1 MAAAS
6 VVAAAT
12 AAAAVIVVWKLMAWD
27 PVDSMDDV
35 VAAVVLAEVLARSTP
50 DSANP
55 RGRGGCSKALAAS
68 GRDKRATVVPT
79 SRTAMEYPITTH
91 VMLFVGLM
99 GSILLRDTGSLASPL
114 SPSSSSSFEGSSG
127 VA

>member
-1 MAAAS
+1 MIAVS

-12 AAAAVIVVWKLMAWD
+12 AAAAVIVVWRLNAWV

-50 DSANP
+50 DSTNP

-68 GRDKRATVVPT
+68 GRDKRATVPA
-79 SRTAMEYPITTH
+79 SRTAMEHPITTH

-99 GSILLRDTGSLASPL
+99 GSILLRDTGSLVSPL
-114 SPSSSSSFEGSSG
+114 SPLSSTWEVSSG